1 MLRGRVGG
9 GGCQHLFWLHTSSRP
24 TLSHGTFLIFPW
36 AMFAPLS
43 FTRIHRR
50 SHTRT
55 IAANIQTDTHTHR
68 VKEARP
74 YIRKVWKTENEERK
88 NVQIEYRAGRGEGKD
103 RREPRQQTR
112 RPRTM
117 HRSMTVTRRTLTTE
131 KAVADA
137 DVGLPVM
144 AVS

>member
-1 MLRGRVGG
+1 MPASLLAPYFFQADAVPRNVFNIPLGDVCAAVIHKDSPAEPHQNHC
-9 GGCQHLFWLHTSSRP
+9 CQHTNGH
-24 TLSHGTFLIFPW
+24 
-36 AMFAPLS
+36 
-43 FTRIHRR
+43 
-50 SHTRT
+50 
-55 IAANIQTDTHTHR
+55 THTHR

-137 DVGLPVM
+137 DAGPPVM

>member
-1 MLRGRVGG
+1 ML
-9 GGCQHLFWLHTSSRP
+9 P
-24 TLSHGTFLIFPW
+24 TYK
-36 AMFAPLS
+36 
-43 FTRIHRR
+43 R
-50 SHTRT
+50 
-55 IAANIQTDTHTHR
+55 THTHR

-74 YIRKVWKTENEERK
+74 YIRKVWKTENKERK

-137 DVGLPVM
+137 DAGPPVM